1 MVDVPANFR
10 AAAAWAEGRA
20 FGDAAGMAV
29 REVLNELTGPPR
41 IGVCTVD
48 APVRVTV
55 PGARMVHT
63 HWPAVGS
70 GTDVVLLIHA
80 GEVPGRVRSR
90 MRVGPQE
97 FIHIEDKEQAE
108 NYTIGVPELL
118 RIREKL
124 LTCELHALSVRFPEL
139 SGLVPDPVV
148 PQGTGAPRVV
158 VIGPD
163 VDRVAEIRAVLAAH
177 VEVVTSADADV
188 VVAVPGGRGFLLVDA
203 PTIQDAWRRVGRL
216 VTLSPLPDGV
226 CPQAVPAGWDL
237 VDTVRRVARHPAGWD
252 VPPVPDIRWVQAVER
267 MERQWHRERHRQV
280 LDMRLAGDRRGMR
293 EWATRHGYVLPA
305 EPVLT
310 AVDLAT
316 GSGWVLG
323 MCILRPDALPLGA
336 LVLILYLVQRRRR
349 VVARW
354 WDTVPHAL
362 ELDTTSARAG
372 TGRGPVHWLRGQ
384 VHRAGRG
391 R

>member
-1 MVDVPANFR
+1 MVDVPENFR

-48 APVRVTV
+48 APVLVTV

-80 GEVPGRVRSR
+80 GAVPGRVRSR
-90 MRVGPQE
+90 MRAGPQE
-97 FIHIEDKEQAE
+97 FVHIEDKEQAE

-118 RIREKL
+118 HIRKRL
-124 LTCELHALSVRFPEL
+124 LNCELSALSVRFPEL
-139 SGLVPDPVV
+139 SGVVADPVP
-148 PQGTGAPRVV
+148 PQVAEAPRVV

-163 VDRVAEIRAVLAAH
+163 ADRVEEIRAMLAAH

-203 PTIQDAWRRVGRL
+203 PTIQDAWHRVGRL

-237 VDTVRRVARHPAGWD
+237 VDTVRRVAEQPAGWD
-252 VPPVPDIRWVQAVER
+252 LPAVPDARWVQAAEKL
-267 MERQWHRERHRQV
+267 ERQWHRGRLRQV
-280 LDMRLAGDRRGMR
+280 LDMRLADDRRGMR

-310 AVDLAT
+310 ATDLAT

-323 MCILRPDALPLGA
+323 MCILRPDAFPLGVV
-336 LVLILYLVQRRRR
+336 VLIIYLVQRRRR

-354 WDTVPHAL
+354 WDAVAHVL
-362 ELDTTSARAG
+362 ELDTTSATTG
-372 TGRGPVHWLRGQ
+372 TGGGPVEWLRGQ
-384 VHRAGRG
+384 VHRPGRG

>member
-1 MVDVPANFR
+1 MVDVPENFR
-10 AAAAWAEGRA
+10 AAATWAEGRA

-29 REVLNELTGPPR
+29 RGVLNELTGPPR

-90 MRVGPQE
+90 MRAGPQE

-108 NYTIGVPELL
+108 NYTIGVSELL
-118 RIREKL
+118 RIRERL
-124 LTCELHALSVRFPEL
+124 LNCELHALSVRFPEL
-139 SGLVPDPVV
+139 SGLAADPVV
-148 PQGTGAPRVV
+148 PQDMGAPRVV

-163 VDRVAEIRAVLAAH
+163 ADRVAEVRDILAEH
-177 VEVVTSADADV
+177 VEVVASADADV
-188 VVAVPGGRGFLLVDA
+188 VVAVPGGRGFLLIDA

-216 VTLSPLPDGV
+216 VTLSPLPEGV

-237 VDTVRRVARHPAGWD
+237 VDTVRRVAHQPAGWD
-252 VPPVPDIRWVQAVER
+252 LPAVSDARWAQAVEK
-267 MERQWHRERHRQV
+267 MERRGFRERHLQV
-280 LDMRLAGDRRGMR
+280 REMRLAGDRRGMR
-293 EWATRHGYVLPA
+293 EWATRHGCALPA

-310 AVDLAT
+310 AADLAT
-316 GSGWVLG
+316 GSGWMLG
-323 MCILRPDALPLGA
+323 MCILRPDVLPLGVVA
-336 LVLILYLVQRRRR
+336 LILYLVQCHRRR
-349 VVARW
+349 VARW
-354 WDTVPHAL
+354 WDAVPPAL
-362 ELDTTSARAG
+362 ELDTTSACPG
-372 TGRGPVHWLRGQ
+372 TGGGPVQWLRGQ
-384 VHRAGRG
+384 VNRGGWGR
-391 R
+391 